1 MRRPVKVNQS
11 PMPDKIIVLITHGF
25 RVRNILYTD
34 LWKELRSLGEVT
46 LLCPDT
52 DVESL
57 AIDIGCEARVE
68 GYSALKRSRLEDFFT
83 GVRKNVLTHPKRN
96 TTVNIFNLND
106 RYKSP
111 VKYRF
116 RTLANSIFGRSKLL
130 RDLWL
135 AMERRVFPGHEF
147 DGLIRRLAPSLV
159 ITTDYASHAVEIRL
173 LRAAHRD
180 ECPTVSIVY
189 SWDNLS
195 SKGIMGEVPGSLVV
209 WNQIMA
215 GEADEFHQY
224 PRSRV
229 HVTGAAQFDVYFR
242 KDLLASREECC
253 RRWGLDPA
261 RPILTF
267 GTITAKFFPYSL
279 EVLEMLLEARAK
291 GDIPADLQILVRL
304 HPQTMQGEHRDEVV
318 EKIIALAG
326 KIEGLH
332 INMPAVRCWGSLYSP
347 VPNDQK
353 ELAEILRHSVA
364 VMHPG
369 STLSID
375 AAAMDCPIIGIAFD
389 GRQTLPYGLSIR
401 RFWDF
406 GYMVP
411 VIESGGVDLVR
422 SGEELN
428 AAVTQACRDRSRKAA
443 QRKALAARLCAFTDG
458 RSAERVGSVIRATL
472 ETRPRRDPAAN

>member
-1 MRRPVKVNQS
+1 
-11 PMPDKIIVLITHGF
+11 MPSKILILITHGF

-34 LWKELRSLGEVT
+34 IWKELRRLGEVT
-46 LLCPDT
+46 LLCPET
-52 DVESL
+52 DVEQL
-57 AIDIGCEARVE
+57 AIDLGSEAGVE
-68 GYSALKRSRLEDFFT
+68 GYAELKNSRLEDFFT

-111 VKYRF
+111 VKYRL
-116 RTLANSIFGRSKLL
+116 RTLANSVFGRSKLL

-135 AMERRVFPGHEF
+135 AMERRVFPGQEF
-147 DGLIRRLAPSLV
+147 DEIIRRLAPSLV

-173 LRAAHRD
+173 LRAAHRVG
-180 ECPTVSIVY
+180 CPTVSIVY

-215 GEADEFHQY
+215 GEADELHQY

-261 RPILTF
+261 RPILAF
-267 GTITAKFFPYSL
+267 GTIAAKFFPYSL
-279 EVLEMLLEARAK
+279 EVIEMLLEARSK
-291 GDIPADLQILVRL
+291 SEIPADLQILVRL
-304 HPQTMQGEHRDEVV
+304 HPQTMFGEHRDGIV

-332 INMPAVRCWGSLYSP
+332 INVPAVRHWGVLYSP
-347 VPNDQK
+347 VPGDQK
-353 ELAEILRHSVA
+353 ELAETLQHSVA
-364 VMHPG
+364 LMHPG
-369 STLSID
+369 STLSVD

-401 RFWDF
+401 RWWDF
-406 GYMVP
+406 SYMVP
-411 VIESGGVDLVR
+411 VIESGAVDLVR

-443 QRKALAARLCAFTDG
+443 ERKALAARLCAFTDG
-458 RSAERVGSVIRATL
+458 RSAERVGSVIAAQLRT
-472 ETRPRRDPAAN
+472 DPAISPEPRPPVGAT

>member
-1 MRRPVKVNQS
+1 
-11 PMPDKIIVLITHGF
+11 MPTRILILITHGF

-34 LWKELRSLGEVT
+34 LWAELRSLGEVT
-46 LLCPDT
+46 LLCPET
-52 DVESL
+52 DVEQL

-111 VKYRF
+111 VKYRL
-116 RTLANSIFGRSKLL
+116 RTLANSVFGRSKLL
-130 RDLWL
+130 RELWL
-135 AMERRVFPGHEF
+135 AMERRVFPGREF
-147 DGLIRRLAPSLV
+147 DEIIRRLAPSLV
-159 ITTDYASHAVEIRL
+159 ITTDYASHAAEIRL
-173 LRAAHRD
+173 LRAAHRVG
-180 ECPTVSIVY
+180 CPTVSIVY

-195 SKGIMGEVPGSLVV
+195 SKGIMGEVPGALVV

-215 GEADEFHQY
+215 GEADAFHQY

-229 HVTGAAQFDVYFR
+229 HITGAAQFDVYFR

-253 RRWGLDPA
+253 RRWGLDPD
-261 RPILTF
+261 RPILAF
-267 GTITAKFFPYSL
+267 GTITSRYFPYSL
-279 EVLEMLLEARAK
+279 EVLEMLLEARVK

-304 HPQTMQGEHRDEVV
+304 HPQTMHGEHRDEVV
-318 EKIIALAG
+318 ERIIAHAG
-326 KIEGLH
+326 TVAGLH
-332 INMPAVRCWGSLYSP
+332 INVPAVRCWGSLYSP
-347 VPNDQK
+347 VPGDQK

-364 VMHPG
+364 LMHPG

-401 RFWDF
+401 RWWDF
-406 GYMVP
+406 SYMAP
-411 VIESGGVDLVR
+411 VVESGAVDLVR
-422 SGEELN
+422 SGAELN
-428 AAVTQACRDRSRKAA
+428 AVVTEVCRDRSRKAKE
-443 QRKALAARLCAFTDG
+443 RKALAARLCAYTDG
-458 RSAERVGSVIRATL
+458 RSAERVGLVIEAQLRT
-472 ETRPRRDPAAN
+472 D

>member
-1 MRRPVKVNQS
+1 
-11 PMPDKIIVLITHGF
+11 
-25 RVRNILYTD
+25 
-34 LWKELRSLGEVT
+34 
-46 LLCPDT
+46 
-52 DVESL
+52 VEQL
-57 AIDIGCEARVE
+57 AIDFGCEARVE

-111 VKYRF
+111 MKYRL
-116 RTLANSIFGRSKLL
+116 RTLANSVFGRSKLL
-130 RDLWL
+130 RDIWL

-147 DGLIRRLAPSLV
+147 DELIRRLAPCLV
-159 ITTDYASHAVEIRL
+159 ITTDYASHPVEIRL
-173 LRAAHRD
+173 LRAAHRNG
-180 ECPTVSIVY
+180 CPTVSIVY

-195 SKGIMGEVPGSLVV
+195 SKGIMGELPGSLVV

-242 KDLLASREECC
+242 KELLASRQECC

-261 RPILTF
+261 RPILAF
-267 GTITAKFFPYSL
+267 GTITSKFFPYSL
-279 EVLEMLLEARAK
+279 EVIEMLLDARVK

-304 HPQTMQGEHRDEVV
+304 HPQTMHGEHRDEVV

-326 KIEGLH
+326 RIEGVC
-332 INMPAVRCWGSLYSP
+332 INVPAVQCWGSLYSP
-347 VPNDQK
+347 VPGDQK

-401 RFWDF
+401 RWCDF
-406 GYMVP
+406 SYMVP
-411 VIESGGVDLVR
+411 VIESGAVDLVR
-422 SGEELN
+422 SGVELN
-428 AAVTQACRDRSRKAA
+428 AVVTEICCDRSRRSGE
-443 QRKALAARLCAFTDG
+443 RKALAARLCEFTDG
-458 RSAERVGSVIRATL
+458 RSAERIGSVIASL
-472 ETRPRRDPAAN
+472 MKAD